1 MLDSASP
8 GQAQILHHDRPRGPF
23 RCVVFD
29 FDGTLSLLRADWQGL
44 MIPLMVRVLA
54 ATGTAECASDLTARM
69 TDLVTRTTGRPTI
82 VQMQAL
88 ADEVRRRGR
97 SAADPLVYLAQY
109 QDQLLA
115 RTAARIAKLK
125 SGAAASDEMLVPGTR
140 RLVERLTQQG
150 QHLVIASGTDL
161 ADVKKE
167 TAILGLAEHFGE
179 RIHGPVNNDP
189 SFTKHRVLEMLI
201 AEHQWRGEELV
212 CIGDG
217 TAEMQ
222 AARAVG
228 ALAIGV
234 ASDEVHR
241 SGSLNPLKY
250 EHLAAAGAH
259 AIVPDYQDLPFVL
272 KLLTP
277 EP

>member
-8 GQAQILHHDRPRGPF
+8 GQVQILPDHRPRGPF

-44 MIPLMVRVLA
+44 MIPLMVKVLA
-54 ATGTAECASDLTARM
+54 ATGSAENTGDLTAQM

-88 ADEVRRRGR
+88 ADEVRRRGC
-97 SAADPLVYLAQY
+97 SPADPLVYLAQY

-115 RTAARIAKLK
+115 RTGSRIAKLK
-125 SGAAASDEMLVPGTR
+125 SGAAGDDEMLVPGTR
-140 RLVERLTQQG
+140 RLVEHLRQQG
-150 QHLVIASGTDL
+150 QHLVIASGTEL
-161 ADVKKE
+161 ADVKSE
-167 TAILGLAEHFGE
+167 TANLGLAEHFGE

-189 SFTKHRVLEMLI
+189 NFTKQRVLEVLI
-201 AEHQWRGEELV
+201 AEHQWRGAELV

-259 AIVPDYQDLPFVL
+259 AIIPDYQDLPSVL
-272 KLLTP
+272 QLLTP